1 MKTISLKTLTILVVV
16 VGGLSWLGSAN
27 GITDFLGGLNGKPW
41 TTFVVAALGSI
52 LIQSLMAVFLNL
64 CMATHVVHLRSRLLY
79 LAGFAAML
87 ALSSVLAISFWVSQ
101 GKLPDD
107 RSAAVFQ
114 SNKDALVTVLKNVA
128 ISLENLTDGINGLA
142 NKANDNV
149 EAEEP
154 TGQGDRHKF
163 WFVYKNSFE
172 SLVEKLKSPIETIN
186 TEVGKSGHMSTSIAN
201 LVDTIKDLDSKIGPT
216 IIGIKTQISKIKD
229 DEEKLVRS
237 PGHQDR
243 WADFEPELVHLEA
256 VLSQY
261 KPPTAPTMENDPYE
275 GTHGSKVYALNL
287 VKKIV
292 TGRLLEV
299 DELFAVFLA
308 VLTDLVFITLIV
320 LRHEQNR
327 PDIAA
332 ELEELYGKDVEALK
346 SRLVRSGLAGGIGA
360 VVGTLQTHGTGLFGF
375 DRVFGLVVRVPDSA
389 SNSTLARVVKFLK
402 FDATAYDVSG
412 FAKLT
417 EILDLG
423 KNPAKTKGK
432 DLTPARPVTILIMA
446 ARWRLLNRLKIVE
459 DALPLPE
466 SNGTLADFVTKQ
478 RRLRPRVFSQSLVET
493 LNRYFGSAMET
504 NIDDLIPARIDRIID
519 TYRTNHRVKR
529 LKRATRE
536 KHEAAFNDVINALRN
551 EGLLPNGHLRV
562 AV

>member
-64 CMATHVVHLRSRLLY
+64 CMATHVIHLRSRLLY

-107 RSAAVFQ
+107 RSAAVLQ
-114 SNKDALVTVLKNVA
+114 SNKDALVTVLKDA
-128 ISLENLTDGINGLA
+128 ATSLENLTNGINTLA
-142 NKANDNV
+142 SKANANV
-149 EAEEP
+149 RAEKP
-154 TGQGDRHKF
+154 TGQGDRHDF
-163 WFVYKNSFE
+163 WVDYKESFE
-172 SLVEKLKSPIETIN
+172 SLVQKLKSAIGTIETEIAN
-186 TEVGKSGHMSTSIAN
+186 VDKSGHMSASIAN
-201 LVDTIKDLDSKIGPT
+201 LVGTINPTIKL
-216 IIGIKTQISKIKD
+216 IKTQISKIRN
-229 DEEKLVRS
+229 DEGKLVQSR
-237 PGHQDR
+237 GHRDR
-243 WADFEPELVHLEA
+243 WADFQPELGHLEN
-256 VLSQY
+256 VLNRY
-261 KPPTAPTMENDPYE
+261 EPPTAPTMENDPYE

-320 LRHEQNR
+320 LRQEQNR
-327 PDIAA
+327 PDTTA

-360 VVGTLQTHGTGLFGF
+360 VVGTLQTHGTGLFGL

-417 EILDLG
+417 EILDFG
-423 KNPAKTKGK
+423 KTPAKTNGK
-432 DLTPARPVTILIMA
+432 DHTPARPVTILIMA

-519 TYRTNHRVKR
+519 TYRTDRRVKR

-536 KHEAAFNDVINALRN
+536 KHEAAFNDAINALRN